1 MAATST
7 NKQPLLV
14 DHILHYAVNLDTS
27 TNGDLDVTGTNT
39 AVLLVDSTSA
49 DGAIIEDIYTI
60 ARGAVAHKV
69 NLYLSSANDYL
80 RPNQAAYVG
89 SVTSATT
96 KGNTVRWDDM
106 PKTLAPV
113 PQVGTE
119 PFNRAL
125 YIPKGKALWAA
136 RESTANVTDAPI
148 LGCQGGWF

>member
-14 DHILHYAVNLDTS
+14 DHILHYAVNLDTALN
-27 TNGDLDVTGTNT
+27 NGIDIAGTNT
-39 AVLLVDSTSA
+39 AILIVDSTTA
-49 DGAIIEDIYTI
+49 DGAIVEDIYTI
-60 ARGAVAHKV
+60 ARGSSASTV
-69 NLYLSSANDYL
+69 NLYLSTAQDYL
-80 RPNQAAYVG
+80 RPNQAVFIG

-96 KGNTVRWDDM
+96 IGNVVRWEEM

-119 PFNRAL
+119 SFNRAL
-125 YIPKGKALWAA
+125 YVPKGYALWAA
-136 RESTANVTDAPI
+136 RDSSANVTDGPI

>member
-14 DHILHYAVNLDTS
+14 DHILHYAVNLDTAL
-27 TNGDLDVTGTNT
+27 NDGIDIAGTNT
-39 AVLLVDSTSA
+39 AILIVDSTTA

-60 ARGAVAHKV
+60 ARGTSASTV
-69 NLYLSSANDYL
+69 NLYLSTGQDYL
-80 RPNQAAYVG
+80 RPNQAVFIG

-96 KGNTVRWDDM
+96 VGNVVRWEEM

-119 PFNRAL
+119 SFNRAL
-125 YIPKGKALWAA
+125 YVPKGYALWAA
-136 RESTANVTDAPI
+136 RDSSANVTDGPI